1 MIPRHRRRRAPALG
15 AIAILLGAC
24 SLPADEGVTPIDAD
38 GLPPEIA
45 EATTT
50 TTTSTTT
57 TVPTTLPPP
66 TSIPPET
73 TAPTSPP
80 PTTAPPR
87 NATVVDI
94 YYADRATDGMRPVK
108 RLLLEPL
115 TMDSVIGQLER
126 PPDDLAS
133 YNVRTALEPGLIG
146 PTDLDRSVLTLS
158 LNSPVFDTMNE
169 EQKRL
174 AIAQMVLTFTSFE
187 IPGEGNIGSVII
199 QVDGAPIPVFIP
211 AESTIRDAGLP
222 VFYDDFS
229 TLVVGTTGA
238 TTTTA
243 PPASTAPPTQT
254 TAPPS
259 GPTQ

>member
-1 MIPRHRRRRAPALG
+1 MIRRPTRRHAAGLS

-45 EATTT
+45 DATTT

-66 TSIPPET
+66 TSVPPAT
-73 TAPTSPP
+73 SAPTSPP

-94 YYADRATDGMRPVK
+94 YYADRATDGMQPVK

-146 PTDLDRSVLTLS
+146 PASLDRSVLTLS
-158 LNSPVFDTMNE
+158 LNSPVLETMSDD
-169 EQKRL
+169 QIRL
-174 AIAQMVLTFTSFE
+174 AIAQMVLTFTSFAV
-187 IPGEGNIGSVII
+187 PGEGNIGSVII
-199 QVDGAPIPVFIP
+199 QVDGTPISVF
-211 AESTIRDAGLP
+211 LP
-222 VFYDDFS
+222 RFGTTSDPGTQVVYDDFS

-243 PPASTAPPTQT
+243 PPASTTPPTQT
-254 TAPPS
+254 STPPT
-259 GPTQ
+259 GPSQ